1 MIGPR
6 RICSRSMMGAV
17 VSLGALIWSAWWAAA
32 GEPQSRFF
40 DQLRVRQLFGLA
52 ERLCLEKL
60 AQPELP
66 PAQRIDFA
74 YELSRTFV
82 QHALIA
88 EDDQRT
94 ELWDRASRI
103 LEQTQPQV
111 SGHERAILL
120 ELQSG
125 FVSCALGNARRWQ
138 VELVPDDATTRQQAM
153 EALTSGI
160 TRLTQLESELKIR
173 LRKPAPKNVAA
184 QDKFVPAEI
193 RGLLLLTDS
202 ELGHACFSLANLMS
216 VDHPDRLPTIQ
227 SAERWLGMALNADRS
242 GEIGLTCQVLLAGC
256 ARLRI
261 EAPRALR
268 MLDDVEAA
276 APSAAVRD
284 QVVAERARV
293 LLLQKKPVD
302 AADLLTKSLKGRA
315 APPGE
320 LVSLRIQVL
329 IELWLAAEI
338 SQSAPLAAELQTTID
353 EQLERVRVTN
363 PGYWTAYCESLV
375 TQARESRTLG
385 RELAD
390 LVRRARG
397 LYASRQIPEALTV
410 YTAASAAAK
419 AEGRTD
425 LAFDLAYTRG
435 SIEIE
440 AARYQEALQTF
451 EHLVAEYPSQPRA
464 ADAHFLAAYAL
475 GQIYAAQGTKVNR
488 EAYTLKLEAQR
499 RNYPQHATSGEA
511 TWLLG
516 QLEEKRLQNS
526 AALRLY
532 QQIPATHP
540 RAAPAAAAQA
550 RCYDRLLQRLRELK
564 QPTDKWEAEA
574 FERLTQLLPPE
585 QPSPILSEDQAVLV
599 LHLANIVLQSAKPDF
614 ARADR
619 WLEWVARSAVPDMPQ
634 AQSGKPPAT
643 TNHWLEFNRAA
654 AKLRVVSLAGQG
666 KFPEAEKTLAS
677 IAASS
682 PSELLSI
689 IDGLSKLVAQ
699 AQDKPQHNLGELQLR
714 AALNL
719 KGQRAQLDAD
729 DQQRLDRCIAE
740 AYVAAGRYEQ
750 ALEPFRELLKARP
763 QDPGLITSFA
773 QLLLKF
779 GQRGRTEEAQALWK
793 KLENQYKSGSPGWF
807 EARYQ
812 VARCELELGNP
823 DKALKLIG
831 VTQVLFPQLG
841 GPESQQRFQALREAC
856 QQRTGA
862 AGAGKK

>member
-1 MIGPR
+1 MITSR
-6 RICSRSMMGAV
+6 RACHISIAGTML
-17 VSLGALIWSAWWAAA
+17 SLCLLSVATTHAIG

-40 DQLRVRQLFGLA
+40 DQLRGRQLYGLA
-52 ERLCLEKL
+52 ERFCLEKL

-66 PAQRIDFA
+66 AAQRIDFA

-82 QHALIA
+82 QHALVA
-88 EDDQRT
+88 DSDQQA
-94 ELWDRASRI
+94 ELWDRASQI
-103 LEQTQPQV
+103 LEQTQTRV

-120 ELQSG
+120 ELQGG
-125 FVSCALGNARRWQ
+125 FVRCARGNAWRWQ
-138 VELVPDDATTRQQAM
+138 VELVPDDAATRQQAIQ
-153 EALTSGI
+153 ALTTGI
-160 TRLTQLESELKIR
+160 ETLTQLDSELKVR
-173 LRKPAPKNVAA
+173 LRKPVPKDVAA
-184 QDKFVPAEI
+184 QDKFIPAEI
-193 RGLLLLTDS
+193 RGLMLLTES
-202 ELGHACFSLANLMS
+202 ELGHASFSLANLMA
-216 VDHPDRLPTIQ
+216 VDNPDRLPTIQ
-227 SAERWLGMALNADRS
+227 SAERWLGMALNADRA
-242 GEIGLTCQVLLAGC
+242 GEIGLTCQVMLAGC

-268 MLDDVEAA
+268 LLDDVESE
-276 APSAAVRD
+276 APSEAIRD

-293 LLLQKKPVD
+293 FLMQKKPVD
-302 AADLLTKSLKGRA
+302 AADLLTKSLKGRQS
-315 APPGE
+315 PPGE

-329 IELWLAAEI
+329 IELWLAAEF
-338 SQSAPLAAELQTTID
+338 SQSGPLASELQATID
-353 EQLERVRVTN
+353 EQLERVRITN
-363 PGYWTAYCESLV
+363 PGYWAAYCESLV

-385 RELAD
+385 TELAD
-390 LVRRARG
+390 QVRRARG
-397 LYASRQIPEALTV
+397 LYTARQIPAAITA
-410 YTAASAAAK
+410 YAAASAAAQQ
-419 AEGRTD
+419 AGRTD

-440 AARYQEALQTF
+440 AARYTEAHQTF
-451 EHLVAEYPSQPRA
+451 DKLVADFPSLPRV

-475 GQIYAAQGTKVNR
+475 GQIYAAQGTKQNR
-488 EAYTLKLEAQR
+488 EAYTTKLEAQR

-526 AALRLY
+526 AALQFY

-540 RAAPAAAAQA
+540 RAAVAAAAQA

-564 QPTDKWEAEA
+564 QPTDKWETEA
-574 FERLTQLLPPE
+574 IERLTQLLPEE
-585 QPSPILSEDQAVLV
+585 QPPPVLSEDQAVLV
-599 LHLANIVLQSAKPDF
+599 LHLSNIVLQSAKPDF
-614 ARADR
+614 ARADQ
-619 WLEWVARSAVPDMPQ
+619 WLEWVARSAVPDTSQP
-634 AQSGKPPAT
+634 QSGKPPAK
-643 TNHWLEFNRAA
+643 TNHWLEFTRAA

-699 AQDKPQHNLGELQLR
+699 AQDKPQLNLGELQLR

-719 KGQRAQLDAD
+719 KSQRGQLDPG

-750 ALEPFRELLKARP
+750 AIEPFRELLKARP
-763 QDPGLITSFA
+763 NDPGLTTSFA
-773 QLLLKF
+773 QLLMKF

-793 KLENQYKSGSPGWF
+793 RLENQQKSGSPGWF

-812 VARCELELGNP
+812 VARCELELGHP

-831 VTQVLFPQLG
+831 VTKILFPQLG
-841 GPESQQRFQALREAC
+841 GTETQQRFLALQAAC

-862 AGAGKK
+862 KGAGDG